1 MKNKKIRLSHMMVE
15 FFIIGRFLIPNNDC
29 GEGGR
34 ASSRTIAKMKN
45 YREKRKGRAGYNV

>member
-1 MKNKKIRLSHMMVE
+1 MESEKIRLSHMMVE

-34 ASSRTIAKMKN
+34 ASSRTIAKVKN
-45 YREKRKGRAGYNV
+45 YRAKRKGRSGYNV